1 MARADDVSAVEPIE
15 TVLLWIVLAFRIL
28 GWLWLALLGIAALVT
43 ESDANTTIVTVMVVG
58 TAAWTL
64 LTIWLAKTP
73 GCRIKSPAFV
83 IADGVV
89 AVLVANA
96 SYFADAASNL
106 HGGYPI
112 SWIAVVAYAANV
124 RWALGAG
131 AILFVNQWVGMEIE
145 GSRNLTDQLGA
156 VVFLVYGAIVGFGF
170 DLIRERDALRRAAEA
185 EVAEARLR
193 QTRQADQAALA
204 DQLHDSVLQSL
215 QAIRMNPSDA
225 EQVTRV
231 ARQQERE
238 LRKTITT
245 LKSNHDHP
253 LAVALLG
260 MRDDVERMYPIE
272 VKIVCTHDADMT
284 PTLAALVEA
293 TREAV
298 INAAKHSGASE
309 VVVAITNDST
319 TVTSFIRDQGEGFD
333 SEGIGDGFG
342 VENSIV
348 ARIESVGG
356 AASIQSAPNAGT
368 IVEITVPTK
377 EEHND

>member
-1 MARADDVSAVEPIE
+1 MARADSQRAVEPIE
-15 TVLLWIVLAFRIL
+15 TVLLRIVLAFRIL
-28 GWLWLALLGIAALVT
+28 GWLWLALLGVAALVT
-43 ESDANTTIVTVMVVG
+43 ETDANATIISTMVVG
-58 TAAWTL
+58 TAVWTL
-64 LTIWLAKTP
+64 FTVWIARTP
-73 GCRIKSPAFV
+73 SRIKSPAFV

-112 SWIAVVAYAANV
+112 SWIAVVAYATNV
-124 RWALGAG
+124 RWAVGAG

-156 VVFLVYGAIVGFGF
+156 VVFLVYGAIVGYGF
-170 DLIRERDALRRAAEA
+170 DLIRERDALRREANVKLAE
-185 EVAEARLR
+185 EKLR
-193 QTRQADQAALA
+193 QARHADQAALA

-225 EQVTRV
+225 DQVARV

-245 LKSNHDHP
+245 LKSDHDHP
-253 LAVALLG
+253 LAVALLST
-260 MRDDVERMYPIE
+260 RDDVERLYPIE
-272 VKIVCTHDADMT
+272 VKIVCTYDAEMT
-284 PTLAALVEA
+284 PTLSALVDA

-298 INAAKHSGASE
+298 INAAKHSGVSE

-319 TVTSFIRDQGEGFD
+319 TVTSFIRDQGSGFD
-333 SEGIGDGFG
+333 IAQMDKGFG
-342 VENSIV
+342 VKNSIV

-356 AASIQSAPNAGT
+356 SASIQSTPNVGT
-368 IVEITVPTK
+368 IVEITVPSK
-377 EEHND
+377 ETRNGK

>member
-1 MARADDVSAVEPIE
+1 MARAEDASAVEPIE
-15 TVLLWIVLAFRIL
+15 TVLLWFVLAFRIL
-28 GWLWLALLGIAALVT
+28 GWLWLALLGVAALVS
-43 ESDANTTIVTVMVVG
+43 ESTADPAIVSAMVVG

-83 IADGVV
+83 VADGVV

-112 SWIAVVAYAANV
+112 SWIAVVAYAANA
-124 RWALGAG
+124 RWALLAG
-131 AILFVNQWVGMEIE
+131 AILFVNQWIGMEIE

-170 DLIRERDALRRAAEA
+170 DLIRERDALRRKAETELA
-185 EVAEARLR
+185 EEQLQQARH
-193 QTRQADQAALA
+193 ADRADLA

-225 EQVTRV
+225 EQVARV

-238 LRKTITT
+238 LRKTITR
-245 LKSNHDHP
+245 LRSDHDDP
-253 LAVALLG
+253 LAVALLSA
-260 MRDDVERMYPIE
+260 RDHVERMYPIE
-272 VKIVCTHDADMT
+272 VKIVCTYDAAMT
-284 PTLAALVEA
+284 PTLAALVDA

-298 INAAKHSGASE
+298 INAAKHSGASD
-309 VVVAITNDST
+309 VVVAITNDAT
-319 TVTSFIRDQGEGFD
+319 TVTSFIRDQGKGFD
-333 SEGIGDGFG
+333 SEQMGDGFG
-342 VENSIV
+342 VENSII

-356 AASIQSAPNAGT
+356 SASIQSTPNGGT

-377 EEHND
+377 EQPNA